1 MAIVTERARRREEEG
16 ESVFVSMTD
25 LSVSFLFILLI
36 LLAFFATQIHPENTV
51 PREEHEKALARVE
64 ALELQVADLQKQVA
78 NLQKQVEEMSLENR
92 LLRQILAAKDKELEE
107 LRKALS
113 EHSDRIA
120 FLRDAISKKDARID
134 ALEERVHSL
143 EVRVSELEAE
153 VDRLTRQRLDALA
166 TYLQLA
172 TLQRR
177 KFLEDM
183 KKRIESTAGIK
194 VTVFSEEGLIRLAAD
209 EFFESARWQVDKE
222 INPEAY
228 RIAVAIAR
236 AFKEVL
242 PPYTLGPQSRFDP
255 DQNGAF
261 ALIETVQIEGHTDA
275 DPIRSGGIL
284 IDNLDLSSR
293 RAADM
298 FRAIRDEEPGLLQF
312 LNLRDVP
319 VLSFSGYGALR
330 PLKIPSE
337 LSLEEVK
344 RRNRRIDLRFILQ
357 SPQSDREIERI
368 RQALRQSGAE
378 VAPDE

>member
-1 MAIVTERARRREEEG
+1 MAIVTERTRRREEEG

-51 PREEHEKALARVE
+51 PREELEKALARIE
-64 ALELQVADLQKQVA
+64 ALKLQVADLE
-78 NLQKQVEEMSLENR
+78 KQVEELLLENH
-92 LLRQILAAKDKELEE
+92 LLREILAAKDMELKQ
-107 LRKALS
+107 LRAALN
-113 EHSDRIA
+113 EQSDRIA

-134 ALEERVHSL
+134 ALEE
-143 EVRVSELEAE
+143 EVRTLELRVAELEAE
-153 VDRLTRQRLDALA
+153 VDRLNRRRLDPLA

-209 EFFESARWQVDKE
+209 EFFESARWQVKRE
-222 INPEAY
+222 INPEAH
-228 RIAVAIAR
+228 RIAVAIAH

-337 LSLEEVK
+337 LSSEEVK

-357 SPQSDREIERI
+357 SPQSEREIERI

>member
-51 PREEHEKALARVE
+51 PREELEKALARIEV
-64 ALELQVADLQKQVA
+64 LELQVADLQKQV
-78 NLQKQVEEMSLENR
+78 EEMSLENH
-92 LLRQILAAKDKELEE
+92 LLREILAAKDMELEE
-107 LRKALS
+107 LRAALN
-113 EHSDRIA
+113 EQFDRIA
-120 FLRDAISKKDARID
+120 FLRDAISKKDARIA
-134 ALEERVHSL
+134 ALEEKVHTLELRVA
-143 EVRVSELEAE
+143 ELEAE
-153 VDRLTRQRLDALA
+153 VDRLNKRRLDPLA

-183 KKRIESTAGIK
+183 KQRIESTAGIK
-194 VTVFSEEGLIRLAAD
+194 VTVFAEEGLIRLAAD
-209 EFFESARWQVDKE
+209 EFFESARWQVDRK

-228 RIAVAIAR
+228 RIAVAIAH

-284 IDNLDLSSR
+284 LDNLDLSSR

-330 PLKIPSE
+330 PLKTPSG
-337 LSLEEVK
+337 LSPEEVK

-357 SPQSDREIERI
+357 SPQSEREIEHI
-368 RQALRQSGAE
+368 RQALQQSGAK